1 MKTVKTKLLMR
12 IPSSTSSKQKRK
24 QTFGCSL
31 AIKHAT
37 FPFWFFFFL
46 SMHNTCFYIMRAT
59 DGYWRF
65 LYPIMGVGERSV
77 RLFPGKLYDERLVY
91 RSGDRTRGKISVI

>member
-1 MKTVKTKLLMR
+1 
-12 IPSSTSSKQKRK
+12 
-24 QTFGCSL
+24 
-31 AIKHAT
+31 
-37 FPFWFFFFL
+37 
-46 SMHNTCFYIMRAT
+46 MRAT